1 MLAAARWSTYP
12 PAGEVSVQPDA
23 QRITGEAEHPIKVVY
38 CNYRNETTVRT
49 IVPHRIWF
57 GSTAWHPEPQWL
69 LDALDL
75 EKNEVRS
82 FAVRDIRAW
91 FS

>member
-1 MLAAARWSTYP
+1 MQAH
-12 PAGEVSVQPDA
+12 
-23 QRITGEAEHPIKVVY
+23 EHPSIGDADHPVRVVY
-38 CNYRNETTVRT
+38 CNYRNETAIRT
-49 IVPHRIWF
+49 IVPRRIWF
-57 GSTAWHPEPQWL
+57 GATAWHPEPQWL

-82 FAVRDIRAW
+82 FALRDIRAW